1 MKTIINFMIAALFIV
16 AANLL
21 PGHSTADAGSLA
33 LKVDTACFPEE
44 GDTLETLLEVY
55 YTLPRY
61 QLQFAEEDGVLTAA
75 MDITLRLDTVSG
87 DSVDQISWRGTTSV
101 RHRAELEDREYKFF
115 DTVPAFVR
123 PGEYV
128 LTVSIKDV
136 NSDLFNS
143 VRKRI
148 TVPDYASPGL
158 KLSQIQLAYSL
169 NPDTVG
175 SSSAKNGVLVIPNAS
190 SEYTPEDNFVF
201 FYSELHGMEYDA
213 ATSGKFEVEVSA
225 LDNAGQI
232 AQHFYSK
239 EFSKPGISAVIS
251 NGVNGYA
258 LADGNYN
265 LRITATDLE
274 TGSSVESMKP
284 FTIKHRIDYVFDPMM
299 RALYQ
304 AHPEAFKIEDEET
317 AKLVRN
323 EIEYIATGEELRIY
337 DSMNLAGKNGFMK
350 DFWKKRDPDPKTE
363 LNEFEIQH
371 YARWDYANESFVGR
385 SYQEGWATD
394 MGRIFILY
402 GPPAESENSGIQID
416 QVPHEIWRYYNIP
429 RYGEAIF
436 VFVDQQGH
444 GEYRLFHSN
453 VKGEKYVYEW
463 EEKLQASKTY
473 R

>member
-1 MKTIINFMIAALFIV
+1 MKTIINFMITALFMV
-16 AANLL
+16 TAYAL
-21 PGHSTADAGSLA
+21 PVDSTAHAGSLA

-55 YTLPRY
+55 YTLPRH
-61 QLQFAEEDGVLTAA
+61 QLQFTEENGVLTAA

-175 SSSAKNGVLVIPNAS
+175 SPSAKNGVLVIPNAS
-190 SEYTPEDNFVF
+190 GEYTPEDNFVF
-201 FYSELHGMEYDA
+201 FYTELHGMEYDA
-213 ATSGKFEVEVSA
+213 ATPGEFEVEVSA
-225 LDNAGQI
+225 LDNTGRI
-232 AQHFYSK
+232 AQQFYSK
-239 EFSKPGISAVIS
+239 EFSKPGVSAVIS
-251 NGVNGYA
+251 NGVNAYS

-265 LRITATDLE
+265 LKITATDLE
-274 TGSSVESMKP
+274 TGSKVESIKP
-284 FTIKHRIDYVFDPMM
+284 FKIKHRIDYVSDPMM

-304 AHPEAFKIEDEET
+304 AHPEAFEIEDEET
-317 AKLVRN
+317 AELVRN
-323 EIEYIATGEELRIY
+323 QIEYIATGEELRIY

-363 LNEFEIQH
+363 LNEFQVQH
-371 YARWDYANESFVGR
+371 YARWDYANKKFAGR
-385 SYQEGWATD
+385 SYQQGWATD
-394 MGRIFILY
+394 MGRIYILY
-402 GPPAESENSGIQID
+402 GPPKDVEDSGIQMD
-416 QVPHEIWRYYNIP
+416 QIAHKIWRYYNIP
-429 RYGEAIF
+429 HYGEAIF

-444 GEYRLFHSN
+444 GDYRLFHSN